1 MVIINVL
8 NLMQAIV
15 GLLIG
20 LAMLAE
26 QSGVDGKTKRQ
37 EVIDGL
43 QALLVAAN
51 LPGWA
56 KALISMDALIGVLV
70 DTVVKRLNEE
80 GIFGKKDAKPVD
92 PPSASE

>member
-1 MVIINVL
+1 MILTIL

-20 LAMLAE
+20 LAILAE
-26 QSGVDGKTKRQ
+26 QSGADGKTKRQ

-56 KALISMDALIGVLV
+56 KALISMDALVGILIDVAV
-70 DTVVKRLNEE
+70 RRLNEA
-80 GIFGKKDAKPVD
+80 GIFTRKDITAPVD
-92 PPSASE
+92 PTAGS